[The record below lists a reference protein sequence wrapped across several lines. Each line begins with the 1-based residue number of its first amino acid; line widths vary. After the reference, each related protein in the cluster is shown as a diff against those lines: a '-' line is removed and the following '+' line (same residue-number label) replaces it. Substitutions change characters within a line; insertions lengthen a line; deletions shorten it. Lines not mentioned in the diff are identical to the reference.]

1 MVNLGN
7 PLGSVQGGIR
17 PCIVVSNDINNIY
30 APTVQVIP
38 LTTVEKNN
46 LPIHYK
52 LDTYGHRF
60 LTYDSIAL
68 TEQFTTIDKCQ
79 VEQYIGTLDQNDINK
94 ILARLDI
101 QLGRK

>member
-38 LTTVEKNN
+38 LTTVEK
-46 LPIHYK
+46 K
-52 LDTYGHRF
+52 
-60 LTYDSIAL
+60 
-68 TEQFTTIDKCQ
+68 
-79 VEQYIGTLDQNDINK
+79 
-94 ILARLDI
+94 
-101 QLGRK
+101 